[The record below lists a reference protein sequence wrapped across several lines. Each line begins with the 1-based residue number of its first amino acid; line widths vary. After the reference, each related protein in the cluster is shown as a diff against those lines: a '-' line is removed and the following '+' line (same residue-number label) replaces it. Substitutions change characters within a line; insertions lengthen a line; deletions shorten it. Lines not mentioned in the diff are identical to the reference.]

1 MTIFDEKPLLYGFT
15 EGQLYD
21 LTAAIKDLT
30 PNTEIIPFFSPAS
43 NTQVIMMDSSQDVM
57 RIYEHEIK

>member
-1 MTIFDEKPLLYGFT
+1 
-15 EGQLYD
+15 
-21 LTAAIKDLT
+21 LTAAIKDLI